1 MVKENNPELTKRNA
15 AAQCLRHLRATIDA
29 LNVEMAERGGSN
41 RHLIVCESLCMQAM
55 REVEN
60 YMVNRGRR

>member
-1 MVKENNPELTKRNA
+1 MAKEKNQELTKRNA
-15 AAQCLRHLRATIDA
+15 AAQCLKHLRAAIDA
-29 LNVEMAERGGSN
+29 LHVETAERGGSN
-41 RHLIVCESLCMQAM
+41 RHLIICESLCMQAM